1 MEIYSFITDEE
12 KMRDFV
18 ELTKEEFLASYSYLT
33 EEEYDATVIDY
44 YINNIQDGY
53 ITENV
58 IKVLQLEKSPA
69 AEKVCDTV
77 EQLYQNNNISI
88 IKRGGYWYFENCDPP
103 HYVSVFLTVELL
115 EKFHLK
121 YLYW

>member
-1 MEIYSFITDEE
+1 MNSN
-12 KMRDFV
+12 K
-18 ELTKEEFLASYSYLT
+18 ELDNLKRQIGYLKR
-33 EEEYDATVIDY
+33 
-44 YINNIQDGY
+44 NQY

-69 AEKVCDTV
+69 AQKVCDTI
-77 EQLYQNNNISI
+77 EQLYQCNNISV
-88 IKRGGYWYFENCDPP
+88 IKRGSHWYFENCDPP